1 MVHSGMIMNI
11 KYWSLVFVL
20 LLCLPS
26 CKSGG
31 EDEPKPVQQIQAFPG
46 AEGGG
51 QFTTGGR
58 GGMVLHVTS
67 LSDEVDKTSGQP
79 AFGTLRKALQTEGTR
94 TIVFDVSG
102 TINLR
107 TQLDIVGGNVT
118 IAGQTAP
125 GDGICIA
132 GYPVVIKTDNVII
145 RFLRF
150 RMGDQNAF
158 EGDAFTAIG
167 HKNILVD
174 HCSFSWSTD
183 ECVSC
188 YGNENFTLQYAFIME
203 SLKASVHAKGAHGYG
218 GIWGG
223 KNASFHHNLLAHHQ
237 SRNPRFD
244 HDYVN
249 TKCAGPIDFVNNV
262 VYNWESNSAYG
273 GEGSTNGG
281 GGRHINFVNNYYKP
295 GPSTKD
301 DVKTRLVDPWTS
313 CSNCVE
319 GSKVLEKGGSVVPP
333 KIYLVGNTMYG
344 SSEVTA
350 DNWKGSSK
358 SKSIAGVDTRWTD
371 GLTALSQEQS
381 AEEAYET
388 VLAKAGCSLHR
399 DALDSRIVNDVRNGS
414 GKLIDSPSEAGGY
427 PLIEEIHR
435 PENYDTD
442 RDGMPNDW
450 EDANGLDKNNSED
463 GILMTLDKTYTN
475 LEVYLNS
482 LVADLY

>member
-1 MVHSGMIMNI
+1 
-11 KYWSLVFVL
+11 
-20 LLCLPS
+20 
-26 CKSGG
+26 
-31 EDEPKPVQQIQAFPG
+31 
-46 AEGGG
+46 
-51 QFTTGGR
+51 
-58 GGMVLHVTS
+58 MVLHVTS

-132 GYPVVIKTDNVII
+132 GYPVVVKTDNVII

-188 YGNENFTLQYAFIME
+188 YGNENFTLQYAFITE

-244 HDYVN
+244 HDYVDV
-249 TKCAGPIDFVNNV
+249 KCAGPIDFVNNV
-262 VYNWESNSAYG
+262 VYNWEGNSAYG
-273 GEGSTNGG
+273 GEGTNKGA
-281 GGRHINFVNNYYKP
+281 GGRHINFVANYYKP
-295 GPSTKD
+295 GPSTKSG
-301 DVKTRLVDPWTS
+301 VKTRLLNPTTK
-313 CSNCVE
+313 CGENCGKKPGGTVE
-319 GSKVLEKGGSVVPP
+319 PGKF
-333 KIYLVGNTMYG
+333 YLVSNYMYG
-344 SSEVTA
+344 SAEVTE
-350 DNWKGSSK
+350 DNWKGVSPDESSK
-358 SKSIAGVDTRWTD
+358 MAQCKVDTRWMD

-381 AEEAYET
+381 AEDAYET

-414 GKLIDSPSEAGGY
+414 GKLINSPSEAGGY
-427 PLIEEIHR
+427 PSIEEIHR
-435 PENYDTD
+435 TDNYDTD

-482 LVADLY
+482 LVAGLY